1 MRVLP
6 FPVRQ
11 LRRVADQVCVVTGR
25 FEWKAIQG
33 SQLDGKIV
41 KKKAGVLTRLENPAL
56 VLVRPVDPKNL

>member
-1 MRVLP
+1 
-6 FPVRQ
+6 
-11 LRRVADQVCVVTGR
+11 VTGR